1 MKKIM
6 LSLPILFATLISHA
20 QETDHVAMYAE
31 QNAEIFR
38 TVSIIITVM
47 LFMFFIVTVLKML
60 LENRLKHK
68 IVDKGV
74 SDTTAASILQT
85 TPRNDRNMN
94 IKWFA
99 ILAGIGAGL
108 MIVNYTQPLGI
119 HSIAIMAFSIAAS
132 FLGYYFFTK
141 DKTE

>member
-6 LSLPILFATLISHA
+6 LALSLLPATFTSRA
-20 QETDHVAMYAE
+20 QETDHFEMYAA

-38 TVSIIITVM
+38 IVSTIFTVM

-74 SDTTAASILQT
+74 SDTTAASILRT

-108 MIVNYTQPLGI
+108 MIVNFTQPLGI

-141 DKTE
+141 NTTE